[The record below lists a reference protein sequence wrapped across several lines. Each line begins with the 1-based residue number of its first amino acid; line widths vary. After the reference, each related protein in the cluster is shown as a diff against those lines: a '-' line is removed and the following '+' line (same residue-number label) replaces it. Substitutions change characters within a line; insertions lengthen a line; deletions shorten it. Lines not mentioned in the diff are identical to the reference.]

1 MYPICSVDEDH
12 TQRIWAGPQQLSET
26 RGQQRVTL
34 SPGLEVLVHCM
45 GQIFYLFPLDCG
57 AGYICNERGCLKP
70 PYPEIVNNSKVKSN
84 YSVFTSYV
92 LVHM

>member
-1 MYPICSVDEDH
+1 MYPLCSVDEDH
-12 TQRIWAGPQQLSET
+12 TQRAWARPQQLSET

-34 SPGLEVLVHCM
+34 SPGVEVLVHCM
-45 GQIFYLFPLDCG
+45 GENFIFFRWIAVLVTYVTKEDVENRPT
-57 AGYICNERGCLKP
+57 LKLS
-70 PYPEIVNNSKVKSN
+70 IILKSN